1 MKCPVC
7 GAKMVDG
14 VICKYCNVTSEQVTN
29 ASNKEAKRAFKEN
42 RKQDVCYTTEMPS
55 DVNKK
60 KLTLFTIFL
69 GWYGV
74 GNFYVGKT
82 LKGIYCAIS
91 FGLAI
96 LFSALR
102 AFISN
107 SWGTAMIYI
116 VGYGWQISGYL
127 FMVNLLMWFADIMG
141 LIFKTYKVPVVL
153 AEDEIKMRHHSI
165 KRKVK

>member
-60 KLTLFTIFL
+60 KLILFTIFL

-74 GNFYVGKT
+74 GNFYVGKNI
-82 LKGIYCAIS
+82 KGLYCAIS
-91 FGLAI
+91 FGIAT
-96 LFSALR
+96 LFSILKTF
-102 AFISN
+102 FI
-107 SWGTAMIYI
+107 GFFDIAMFYI
-116 VGYGWQISGYL
+116 VAYGWQISVYL
-127 FMVNLLMWFADIMG
+127 LMVNMLMWISDIVG

-153 AEDEIKMRHHSI
+153 AEEEIKMRHHSI

>member
-14 VICKYCNVTSEQVTN
+14 KICKYCNVTNEQVLSS
-29 ASNKEAKRAFKEN
+29 SNKEAKRALKEN
-42 RKQDVCYTTEMPS
+42 RKQDVCYTTNLPK
-55 DVNKK
+55 DVNKT

-69 GWYGV
+69 GWFGV

-82 LKGIYCAIS
+82 LKGIYCAVS
-91 FGLAI
+91 FGIAI

-102 AFISN
+102 LVSTN
-107 SWGTAMIYI
+107 SWGTAILYI
-116 VGYGWQISGYL
+116 VGYGWQIAGYL
-127 FMVNLLMWFADIMG
+127 FMVNMLMWAFDICG

-153 AEDEIKMRHHSI
+153 GESEVTMKHHSI